1 MEDWSEIS
9 ESGIVGISMDN
20 IKFGRF
26 IRESRQGKGM
36 TQKQLAEQIHVS
48 DKAVSKW
55 ENGAGFPDI
64 KILEPLAECL
74 GVSLLELM
82 QGERTAEPQIDRKE
96 AEQVV
101 ADAIIQSGQE
111 DEWKRRMWKVRLL
124 LGACACGILYLAC
137 VGVGYL
143 AGAERGQ
150 FSGLLSGTAEVAWYE
165 SPVFFYVWAG
175 ILVILCGAGA
185 VYLLWKNESIR
196 EVKIGRH
203 KVKSLLTILMDMLVV
218 FLLHTYLSNIANNE
232 QQLAMLPEA
241 IPVNAY
247 VTTADGSRQT
257 GIFIRDKLVQGLLDS
272 AYVDKLQIDVRL
284 KAGVDRVIPGQWHT
298 LDLYLEGVN
307 CVEALGCIKES
318 DVVWNTGE
326 DASFLQG
333 TEAKCIVS
341 KKLFDRRGWKLG
353 DKVTLCEWYYYREDE
368 SSPEL
373 FANPL
378 QTVECEIAGY
388 VDMTGKWDERFVVP
402 PDVIVPFHAVRKSYA
417 EEGIPFFASSASFV
431 LSDALCMNAFKQEM
445 KDLGFRSI
453 APTVPDNSLNGVA
466 LHVNDA
472 AFIRTAEHLRQ
483 VIDTVRAFFPF
494 LLLLIVGVGYL
505 ITLLLLQSRKNEM
518 ALLRSIGLNRRKCF
532 RVFFVDQLTLVI
544 TGVVAGSVLS
554 VLIQGNYGGNSVL
567 AGGLVGVCYLAG
579 NSLALWKLL
588 GVSVMEALSVEG

>member
-1 MEDWSEIS
+1 
-9 ESGIVGISMDN
+9 MDN

-26 IRESRQGKGM
+26 IRESRQAKGM
-36 TQKQLAEQIHVS
+36 TQKQLAELIHVS

-101 ADAIIQSGQE
+101 ADAITQSGQE

-175 ILVILCGAGA
+175 VLVILCGAGA

-232 QQLAMLPEA
+232 KQLAMLPEA

-272 AYVDKLQIDVRL
+272 AYVDRLQMDVRL

-298 LDLYLEGVN
+298 LNLYLEGVN

-368 SSPEL
+368 RSPEL

-431 LSDALCMNAFKQEM
+431 LSDALSMNAFKQEM
-445 KDLGFRSI
+445 KELGFRSI

-472 AFIRTAEHLRQ
+472 AFIRTAQHLRQ

-554 VLIQGNYGGNSVL
+554 VLIQGNYGGNSAL

-588 GVSVMEALSVEG
+588 KVSVMEALFVEG

>member
-1 MEDWSEIS
+1 
-9 ESGIVGISMDN
+9 MDN

-26 IRESRQGKGM
+26 IRESRQAKGM

-101 ADAIIQSGQE
+101 ADAITQSGQE

-232 QQLAMLPEA
+232 KQLAMLPEA

-272 AYVDKLQIDVRL
+272 KYVDKLQMDVRL

-298 LDLYLEGVN
+298 LNLYLEGVN

-368 SSPEL
+368 RSPEL

-402 PDVIVPFHAVRKSYA
+402 PDVIVPFYAVRKSYA

-472 AFIRTAEHLRQ
+472 AFIRTAQHLRQ

-554 VLIQGNYGGNSVL
+554 VLIQGNYGGNSAL

-588 GVSVMEALSVEG
+588 KVSVMEALFVEG

>member
-1 MEDWSEIS
+1 M
-9 ESGIVGISMDN
+9 GISMDN

-26 IRESRQGKGM
+26 IRESRQEKGM

-101 ADAIIQSGQE
+101 ADAITQSGQE

-175 ILVILCGAGA
+175 VLVILCGAGA

-272 AYVDKLQIDVRL
+272 AYVDKLQMDVRL

-378 QTVECEIAGY
+378 QTVACEIAGY

-588 GVSVMEALSVEG
+588 NVSVMEALFVEG

>member
-1 MEDWSEIS
+1 MELMQSEKNEEPEI
-9 ESGIVGISMDN
+9 D
-20 IKFGRF
+20 
-26 IRESRQGKGM
+26 RQE
-36 TQKQLAEQIHVS
+36 AEQI
-48 DKAVSKW
+48 
-55 ENGAGFPDI
+55 
-64 KILEPLAECL
+64 
-74 GVSLLELM
+74 
-82 QGERTAEPQIDRKE
+82 
-96 AEQVV
+96 V
-101 ADAIIQSGQE
+101 AQTISQSRQE
-111 DEWKRRMWKVRLL
+111 DEWRRRMWKVKVL
-124 LGACACGILYLAC
+124 LGACVCGVLYLIC

-143 AGAERGQ
+143 AGHTDGQ
-150 FSGLLSGTAEVAWYE
+150 FSRLLSGAAGGAWYE
-165 SPVFFYVWAG
+165 SPVLFYVWAG

-203 KVKSLLTILMDMLVV
+203 RVKSLLTILMDMLVV

-232 QQLAMLPEA
+232 QQLAKLPEV

-247 VTTADGSRQT
+247 VATSDGSRQT

-272 AYVDKLQIDVRL
+272 SYVDKLQMDVRL

-333 TEAKCIVS
+333 TEEKCIVS
-341 KKLFDRRGWKLG
+341 KKLFDRKGWKLG
-353 DKVTLCEWYYYREDE
+353 DQVTLCEWYYYREDE
-368 SSPEL
+368 RSPEL
-373 FANPL
+373 FANLL
-378 QTVECEIAGY
+378 QTVEYEIAGY

-402 PDVIVPFHAVRKSYA
+402 PDVIFPYHAVRESKA
-417 EEGIPFFASSASFV
+417 KEGIPFFASSASFV
-431 LSDALCMNAFKQEM
+431 LSDALCMNEFKQEM
-445 KDLGFRSI
+445 KELGFRSVS
-453 APTVPDNSLNGVA
+453 PTVPDNSLNGVA

-472 AFIRTAEHLRQ
+472 AFIRTAGQLRQ

-494 LLLLIVGVGYL
+494 LLVLIVGVGYL
-505 ITLLLLQSRKNEM
+505 VTLLLLQSRKNEM

-532 RVFFVDQLTLVI
+532 RVFFVDQVTLVI

-554 VLIQGNYGGNSVL
+554 VLIQGNYGGSSAL
-567 AGGLVGVCYLAG
+567 AGVLVGICYLAG

-588 GVSVMEALSVEG
+588 KVSVMEALFAA

>member
-1 MEDWSEIS
+1 
-9 ESGIVGISMDN
+9 MDN

-26 IRESRQGKGM
+26 IRESRQAKGM
-36 TQKQLAEQIHVS
+36 TQKQLAELIHVS

-82 QGERTAEPQIDRKE
+82 QGERMEEPEIDRKE

-101 ADAIIQSGQE
+101 ADTISRSRQE

-124 LGACACGILYLAC
+124 LGACVCGVLYLIC

-143 AGAERGQ
+143 AGHKDGQ
-150 FSGLLSGTAEVAWYE
+150 FPGLLPGAAGGAWYE
-165 SPVFFYVWAG
+165 SPVLFYIWAG

-218 FLLHTYLSNIANNE
+218 FLLHTYLANIANNE
-232 QQLAMLPEA
+232 KQLAMLPEA

-272 AYVDKLQIDVRL
+272 AYVDKLQMDVRL

-298 LDLYLEGVN
+298 LNLYLEGVN

-353 DKVTLCEWYYYREDE
+353 DKVALCEWYYYREDE

-445 KDLGFRSI
+445 KELGFRSVS
-453 APTVPDNSLNGVA
+453 PTVPDNSLNGVA
-466 LHVNDA
+466 LNVNDA

-505 ITLLLLQSRKNEM
+505 VTLLLLQSRKNEM

-554 VLIQGNYGGNSVL
+554 VLIQGNYWGNSAL

-588 GVSVMEALSVEG
+588 KVSVMEALFVA

>member
-1 MEDWSEIS
+1 M
-9 ESGIVGISMDN
+9 GISMDN

-26 IRESRQGKGM
+26 IRESRQEKGM

-101 ADAIIQSGQE
+101 ADAITQSGQE

-175 ILVILCGAGA
+175 VLVILCGAGA

-272 AYVDKLQIDVRL
+272 AYVDKLQMDVRL

-378 QTVECEIAGY
+378 QTVACEIAGY

>member
-1 MEDWSEIS
+1 
-9 ESGIVGISMDN
+9 MDN

-26 IRESRQGKGM
+26 IRESRQAKGM
-36 TQKQLAEQIHVS
+36 TQKQLAELIHVS

-82 QGERTAEPQIDRKE
+82 QGERMEEPEIDRKE

-101 ADAIIQSGQE
+101 ADTISRSRQE

-124 LGACACGILYLAC
+124 LGACVCGVLYLIC

-143 AGAERGQ
+143 AGHKDGQ
-150 FSGLLSGTAEVAWYE
+150 FPGLLPGAAGGAWYE
-165 SPVFFYVWAG
+165 SPVLFYIWAG

-218 FLLHTYLSNIANNE
+218 FLLHTYLANIANNE
-232 QQLAMLPEA
+232 KQLAMLPEA

-272 AYVDKLQIDVRL
+272 AYVDKLQMDVRL

-298 LDLYLEGVN
+298 LNLYLEGVN

-353 DKVTLCEWYYYREDE
+353 DKVALCEWYYYREDE

-445 KDLGFRSI
+445 KELGFRSVS
-453 APTVPDNSLNGVA
+453 PTVPDNSLNGVA
-466 LHVNDA
+466 LNVNDA

-505 ITLLLLQSRKNEM
+505 VTLLLLQSRKNEM

-554 VLIQGNYGGNSVL
+554 VLIQGNYGGNSAL

-588 GVSVMEALSVEG
+588 KVSVMEALFVA

>member
-1 MEDWSEIS
+1 
-9 ESGIVGISMDN
+9 MDN

-26 IRESRQGKGM
+26 IRESRQAKGM
-36 TQKQLAEQIHVS
+36 TQKQLAEKIHVS

-55 ENGAGFPDI
+55 ENGVGFPDI
-64 KILEPLAECL
+64 KILEPLAKSL

-82 QGERTAEPQIDRKE
+82 QSERNEEPEIDRQE
-96 AEQVV
+96 AEQIV
-101 ADAIIQSGQE
+101 AQTISQSRQE
-111 DEWKRRMWKVRLL
+111 DEWRRRMWKVKVL
-124 LGACACGILYLAC
+124 LGACICGVLYLIC

-143 AGAERGQ
+143 AGHRDGQ
-150 FSGLLSGTAEVAWYE
+150 FSGLLSGAAGGAWYE
-165 SPVFFYVWAG
+165 SPVLFYVWAG

-203 KVKSLLTILMDMLVV
+203 RVKSLLTILMDMLVV

-232 QQLAMLPEA
+232 QQLAKLPKA

-247 VTTADGSRQT
+247 VATSDGSRQT

-272 AYVDKLQIDVRL
+272 VYVDKLQMDVRL

-333 TEAKCIVS
+333 TEGKCIVS
-341 KKLFDRRGWKLG
+341 KKLFDRKGWKLG
-353 DKVTLCEWYYYREDE
+353 DQVTLCEWYYYREDE
-368 SSPEL
+368 RSPEL

-378 QTVECEIAGY
+378 QTVEYEIAGY

-402 PDVIVPFHAVRKSYA
+402 PDVIVPFHAVRESYA
-417 EEGIPFFASSASFV
+417 KEGIPFFASSASFV
-431 LSDALCMNAFKQEM
+431 LSDALCINAFKQEM
-445 KDLGFRSI
+445 KELGFRSVS
-453 APTVPDNSLNGVA
+453 PTVPDNSLNGVA

-472 AFIRTAEHLRQ
+472 AFIRTAGHLRQ

-494 LLLLIVGVGYL
+494 LLVLIVGVGYL
-505 ITLLLLQSRKNEM
+505 VTLLLLQSRKNEM

-532 RVFFVDQLTLVI
+532 RIFFVDQVTLVI

-554 VLIQGNYGGNSVL
+554 VLIQGNYGGSSAL
-567 AGGLVGVCYLAG
+567 AGVLVGICYLAG

-588 GVSVMEALSVEG
+588 KVSVMEALFVA

>member
-1 MEDWSEIS
+1 
-9 ESGIVGISMDN
+9 MDN

-26 IRESRQGKGM
+26 IRESRQAKGM
-36 TQKQLAEQIHVS
+36 TQKQLAELIHVS

-82 QGERTAEPQIDRKE
+82 QSERMAGDQIDKEE
-96 AEQVV
+96 AEQAV
-101 ADAIIQSGQE
+101 ADAITQSKQAE
-111 DEWKRRMWKVRLL
+111 EWKRRMWKVRLL
-124 LGACACGILYLAC
+124 LGACACGILYLVC

-143 AGAERGQ
+143 AGTKSGQ
-150 FSGLLSGTAEVAWYE
+150 VSVILSKAADSAWYE
-165 SPVFFYVWAG
+165 SPVLFYVWAG
-175 ILVILCGAGA
+175 VLVILCGAGA

-218 FLLHTYLSNIANNE
+218 FLLHTYLANIANNE
-232 QQLAMLPEA
+232 KQLAMLPEA

-272 AYVDKLQIDVRL
+272 AYVDKLQMDVRL

-298 LDLYLEGVN
+298 LNLYLEGVN

-353 DKVTLCEWYYYREDE
+353 DKVALCEWYYYREDE

-445 KDLGFRSI
+445 KELGFRSVS
-453 APTVPDNSLNGVA
+453 PTVPDNSLNGVA
-466 LHVNDA
+466 LNVNDA

-505 ITLLLLQSRKNEM
+505 VTLLLLQSRKNEM

-554 VLIQGNYGGNSVL
+554 VLIQGNYGGNSAL

-588 GVSVMEALSVEG
+588 KVSVMEALFVA

>member
-1 MEDWSEIS
+1 
-9 ESGIVGISMDN
+9 MDN

-26 IRESRQGKGM
+26 IRESRQAKGL
-36 TQKQLAEQIHVS
+36 TQKQLAEQLHVS

-82 QGERTAEPQIDRKE
+82 QSERMAEDQIDKEE
-96 AEQVV
+96 AEQAV
-101 ADAIIQSGQE
+101 ADAITQSKQAE
-111 DEWKRRMWKVRLL
+111 EWKRRMWKVRLL
-124 LGACACGILYLAC
+124 LGACACGILYLVC

-143 AGAERGQ
+143 AGTKSGQ
-150 FSGLLSGTAEVAWYE
+150 VSVMLSEAADSAWYE
-165 SPVFFYVWAG
+165 SPVLFYVWAG
-175 ILVILCGAGA
+175 VLVILCGAGA

-232 QQLAMLPEA
+232 QQLSTLPEA

-247 VTTADGSRQT
+247 VTTADGSRQS

-272 AYVDKLQIDVRL
+272 AYVDELRMDVRL
-284 KAGVDRVIPGQWHT
+284 KAGIDKVIPGEWHT
-298 LDLYLEGVN
+298 LNLYLEGVN
-307 CVEALGCIKES
+307 CIETLGSIEES

-333 TEAKCIVS
+333 AETKCIVS
-341 KKLFDRRGWKLG
+341 KKLFDRKGWKLG
-353 DKVTLCEWYYYREDE
+353 DQVTLCQWYYYREDE
-368 SSPEL
+368 RYPQL

-378 QTVECEIAGY
+378 QTVEYEVVGY

-402 PDVIVPFHAVRKSYA
+402 PDVIVPFHTVRNAYA

-431 LSDALCMNAFKQEM
+431 LSDALCLNAFKQEM
-445 KDLGFRSI
+445 KDLGFRSVS
-453 APTVPDNSLNGVA
+453 PTVPDYSINGVA

-494 LLLLIVGVGYL
+494 LLVLIVGVGYL
-505 ITLLLLQSRKNEM
+505 VTLLLLQSRKNEM
-518 ALLRSIGLNRRKCF
+518 ALLRSIGLNRYQCF
-532 RVFFVDQLTLVI
+532 RIFFVDQLTLVI
-544 TGVVAGSVLS
+544 TGVVAGNVLS
-554 VLIQGNYGGNSVL
+554 VLIQGNYGGNSAL
-567 AGGLVGVCYLAG
+567 AGVLVGICYLAG

-588 GVSVMEALSVEG
+588 KVSVMEALFVEA

>member
-1 MEDWSEIS
+1 
-9 ESGIVGISMDN
+9 MDN

-26 IRESRQGKGM
+26 IRESRQAKGM
-36 TQKQLAEQIHVS
+36 TQKQLAELIHVS

-82 QGERTAEPQIDRKE
+82 QGERMEEPEIDRKE

-101 ADAIIQSGQE
+101 ADTISRSRQE

-124 LGACACGILYLAC
+124 LGACVCGVLYLIC

-143 AGAERGQ
+143 AGHKDGQ
-150 FSGLLSGTAEVAWYE
+150 FPGLLPGAAGGAWYE
-165 SPVFFYVWAG
+165 SPVLFYIWAG

-218 FLLHTYLSNIANNE
+218 FLLHTYLANIANNE
-232 QQLAMLPEA
+232 KQLAMLPEA

-272 AYVDKLQIDVRL
+272 AYVDKLQMDVRL

-298 LDLYLEGVN
+298 LNLYLEGVN

-353 DKVTLCEWYYYREDE
+353 DKVALCEWYYYREDE

-417 EEGIPFFASSASFV
+417 EEEIPFFASSASFV

-445 KDLGFRSI
+445 KELGFRSVS
-453 APTVPDNSLNGVA
+453 PTVPDNSLNGVA
-466 LHVNDA
+466 LNVNDA

-505 ITLLLLQSRKNEM
+505 VTLLLLQSRKNEM

-554 VLIQGNYGGNSVL
+554 VLIQGNYGGNSAL

-588 GVSVMEALSVEG
+588 KVSVMEALFVA

>member
-1 MEDWSEIS
+1 
-9 ESGIVGISMDN
+9 MDN

-26 IRESRQGKGM
+26 IRESRQGKGL

-82 QGERTAEPQIDRKE
+82 QGERMKGSAIDTRE

-101 ADAIIQSGQE
+101 ADTISQSKQAQ
-111 DEWKRRMWKVRLL
+111 EWKRRMWKVKLL
-124 LGACACGILYLAC
+124 LGACSCGILYLIC
-137 VGVGYL
+137 VGICYL
-143 AGAERGQ
+143 AGQ
-150 FSGLLSGTAEVAWYE
+150 KSGTVPMNFWKGQNNAWYE
-165 SPVFFYVWAG
+165 NPVFFYVWAG
-175 ILVILCGAGA
+175 ILVILCGVGA

-196 EVKIGRH
+196 EIKIGRH
-203 KVKSLLTILMDMLVV
+203 KVKSILTILMDMLVV

-232 QQLAMLPEA
+232 QQLAMLPQA

-247 VTTADGSRQT
+247 ITTADGSRQS
-257 GIFIRDKLVQGLLDS
+257 GIFIRDKLIQGLLDS
-272 AYVDKLQIDVRL
+272 SYVDKLQMDVRL
-284 KAGVDRVIPGQWHT
+284 KAGIDRVIPGQWNT
-298 LDLYLEGVN
+298 LNLYLEGVN
-307 CVEALGCIKES
+307 CIETLGVIKES

-341 KKLFDRRGWKLG
+341 KKLFDRKGWKLG
-353 DKVTLCEWYYYREDE
+353 DKVTLCQWYYYREDE
-368 SSPEL
+368 SNAEL

-378 QTVECEIAGY
+378 QTMKYEIAGY
-388 VDMTGKWDERFVVP
+388 VDMMGKWDERFVVP
-402 PDVIVPFHAVRKSYA
+402 PDVIVPFHVVRKCYA
-417 EEGIPFFASSASFV
+417 QEGIPFFASSASFQV
-431 LSDALCMNAFKQEM
+431 SNPLSLNAFKQEM
-445 KDLGFRSI
+445 KDLGFRSV
-453 APTVPDNSLNGVA
+453 APTVPDRSINGVA
-466 LHVNDA
+466 LNVNDA
-472 AFIRTAEHLRQ
+472 SFISTAEHLRQ

-505 ITLLLLQSRKNEM
+505 ITLLLLQSRKSEM

-532 RVFFVDQLTLVI
+532 HVFFVDQLTLVI

-554 VLIQGNYGGNSVL
+554 VLIQGNYGGSSAL
-567 AGGLVGVCYLAG
+567 AGGLVGICYLAG

-588 GVSVMEALSVEG
+588 GVSVMEALFVEG

>member
-1 MEDWSEIS
+1 
-9 ESGIVGISMDN
+9 MDN
-20 IKFGRF
+20 MKFGRF
-26 IRESRQGKGM
+26 IRESRQAKGM
-36 TQKQLAEQIHVS
+36 TQKQLAEKIHVS

-55 ENGAGFPDI
+55 ENGVGFPDI
-64 KILEPLAECL
+64 KILEPLAKSL

-82 QGERTAEPQIDRKE
+82 QSEKNEEPEIDRQE
-96 AEQVV
+96 AEQIV
-101 ADAIIQSGQE
+101 AQTISQSRQE
-111 DEWKRRMWKVRLL
+111 DEWRRRMWKVKVL
-124 LGACACGILYLAC
+124 LGACVCGVLYLIC

-143 AGAERGQ
+143 AGHKDGQ
-150 FSGLLSGTAEVAWYE
+150 FSGLLSGAAGGAWYE
-165 SPVFFYVWAG
+165 SPVLFYVWAG

-203 KVKSLLTILMDMLVV
+203 RVKSLLTILMDMLVV

-232 QQLAMLPEA
+232 QQLAKLPEV

-247 VTTADGSRQT
+247 VATSDGSRQT

-272 AYVDKLQIDVRL
+272 SYVDKLQMDVRL

-326 DASFLQG
+326 DVSFLQG
-333 TEAKCIVS
+333 TEEKCIVS
-341 KKLFDRRGWKLG
+341 KKLFDRKGWKLG
-353 DKVTLCEWYYYREDE
+353 DQVTLCEWYYYREDE
-368 SSPEL
+368 RSPEL

-378 QTVECEIAGY
+378 QTVEYEIAGY

-402 PDVIVPFHAVRKSYA
+402 PDVIVPFHTVRESYA
-417 EEGIPFFASSASFV
+417 KEGIPFFASSASFV
-431 LSDALCMNAFKQEM
+431 LSDALCMNEFKQEM
-445 KDLGFRSI
+445 KELGFRSVS
-453 APTVPDNSLNGVA
+453 PTVPDNSLNGVA

-472 AFIRTAEHLRQ
+472 AFIRTAGHLRQ

-494 LLLLIVGVGYL
+494 LLVLIVGVGYL
-505 ITLLLLQSRKNEM
+505 VTLLLLQSRKNEM

-532 RVFFVDQLTLVI
+532 RVFFVDQVTLVI

-554 VLIQGNYGGNSVL
+554 VLIQGNYGGSSAL
-567 AGGLVGVCYLAG
+567 AGVLVGICYLAG

-588 GVSVMEALSVEG
+588 KVSVMEALFVA

>member
-1 MEDWSEIS
+1 
-9 ESGIVGISMDN
+9 MDN

-26 IRESRQGKGM
+26 IRESRQAKGM
-36 TQKQLAEQIHVS
+36 TQKQLAEKIHVS

-55 ENGAGFPDI
+55 ENGVGFPDI
-64 KILEPLAECL
+64 KILEPLAKSL

-82 QGERTAEPQIDRKE
+82 QSERNEEPEIDRQE
-96 AEQVV
+96 AEQIV
-101 ADAIIQSGQE
+101 AQTISQSRQE
-111 DEWKRRMWKVRLL
+111 DEWRRRMWKVKVL
-124 LGACACGILYLAC
+124 LGACVCGVLYLIC

-143 AGAERGQ
+143 AGHTDGQ
-150 FSGLLSGTAEVAWYE
+150 FSRLLSGAAGGAWYE
-165 SPVFFYVWAG
+165 SPVLFYVWAG

-203 KVKSLLTILMDMLVV
+203 RVKSLLTILMDMLVV

-232 QQLAMLPEA
+232 QQLAKLPEV

-247 VTTADGSRQT
+247 VATSDGSRQT

-272 AYVDKLQIDVRL
+272 SYVDKLQMDVRL

-333 TEAKCIVS
+333 TEEKCIVS
-341 KKLFDRRGWKLG
+341 KKLFDRKGWKLG
-353 DKVTLCEWYYYREDE
+353 DQVTLCEWYYYREDE
-368 SSPEL
+368 RSPEL
-373 FANPL
+373 FANLL
-378 QTVECEIAGY
+378 QTVEYEIAGY

-402 PDVIVPFHAVRKSYA
+402 PDVIVPFHAVRESYA
-417 EEGIPFFASSASFV
+417 KEGIPFFASSASFV
-431 LSDALCMNAFKQEM
+431 LSDALCMNEFKQEM
-445 KDLGFRSI
+445 KELGFRSVS
-453 APTVPDNSLNGVA
+453 PTVPDNSLNGVA

-472 AFIRTAEHLRQ
+472 AFIRTAGQLRQ

-494 LLLLIVGVGYL
+494 LLVLIVGVGYL
-505 ITLLLLQSRKNEM
+505 VTLLLLQSRKNEM

-532 RVFFVDQLTLVI
+532 RVFFVDQVTLVI

-554 VLIQGNYGGNSVL
+554 VLIQGNYGGSSAL
-567 AGGLVGVCYLAG
+567 AGVLVGICYLAG

-588 GVSVMEALSVEG
+588 KVSVMEALFAA